1 MLEDGTTEQNLTV
14 THWLIFLDQ
23 TIMRH
28 GLDPEE
34 SNNGTQEW

>member
-1 MLEDGTTEQNLTV
+1 MLEDGTTKQNV
-14 THWLIFLDQ
+14 SITHCLIFLDQ

-34 SNNGTQEW
+34 SDESAQER